1 MKKFSL
7 SLILAV
13 LLVSPAFAG
22 KLFEL
27 TSDLND
33 SIVAAV
39 DPHNLPEG
47 QWPEHLGDS
56 QFGAV
61 FNFTSEQISY
71 ITSGAVA
78 DRQGLFAISGGE
90 RIENGVDEWGNP
102 KWEYVPNSAKL
113 EPVIDRGEYSGQP
126 IVANVQ
132 ARQIPG
138 TKTVGVDFFLQLA
151 ADKITN
157 DPYIEMWF
165 RASQSDIQWKRCMEI
180 STAEGAGANLTPK
193 ETSQWDEQSQTNVN
207 SVTDHTIRF
216 GYPGAPSQ
224 ITEGFVSLEWDA
236 GQEKPNFK
244 TENAQIRIR
253 VIYSETGLKPDPHW
267 DGYEVSLGK
276 MFEIDQGAN
285 ALEVK
290 DPSLDPSDP
299 DYFNKNTQFFDN
311 YVLSNSISRAG
322 TYEFTHEYGTES
334 LPVFSLSANDIQFL
348 TGTSEQGGTFFP
360 DQEETTDEFGGMSY
374 KAILRRMIEQL

>member
-1 MKKFSL
+1 MKKLSL
-7 SLILAV
+7 SLLLAV

-33 SIVAAV
+33 SIVAAA
-39 DPHNLPEG
+39 DPYILPDG
-47 QWPEHLGDS
+47 QWAEQAGVS
-56 QFGAV
+56 QFGDI

-78 DRQGLFAISGGE
+78 DRQGLFAISGAE
-90 RIENGVDEWGNP
+90 SIENGTDEWGIP
-102 KWEYVPNSAKL
+102 IWEYVPNSAKL

-193 ETSQWDEQSQTNVN
+193 NTSQWDQQSQTYVE
-207 SVTDHTIRF
+207 STTDHTIKL
-216 GYPGAPSQ
+216 GYQGSPVQ

-253 VIYSETGLKPDPHW
+253 VIYSDSEMKPYPHW

-276 MFEIDQGAN
+276 MFEIEQGAN

-299 DYFNKNTQFFDN
+299 EYFNKNTQFFDN
-311 YVLSNSISRAG
+311 YMLSNSISRAG
-322 TYEFTHEYGTES
+322 TYEITHESGTVN
-334 LPVFSLSANDIQFL
+334 LPVFSLSADDIQIL
-348 TGTSEQGGTFFP
+348 TGTSEQGGTFVP
-360 DQEETTDEFGGMSY
+360 DQEVTTDEFGGTSY
-374 KAILRRMIEQL
+374 KAILRRMIEL

>member
-90 RIENGVDEWGNP
+90 RIENGVDESGNP

-165 RASQSDIQWKRCMEI
+165 RASQSDIQWKRCMKI

-216 GYPGAPSQ
+216 DSGASSQ

-253 VIYSETGLKPDPHW
+253 VIYSDSELKPYPW
-267 DGYEVSLGK
+267 DGYDVSLGK

-299 DYFNKNTQFFDN
+299 NYYSLNWQFFNN
-311 YVLSNSISRAG
+311 YVQSNSISRAG
-322 TYEFTHEYGTES
+322 TYELTHETGTAN
-334 LPVFSLSANDIQFL
+334 LPVFSLSADDIQIL

-360 DQEETTDEFGGMSY
+360 DDEEFTDDYGNSKY
-374 KAILRRMIEQL
+374 KTVLRRMIEL

>member
-1 MKKFSL
+1 M
-7 SLILAV
+7 
-13 LLVSPAFAG
+13 
-22 KLFEL
+22 
-27 TSDLND
+27 
-33 SIVAAV
+33 
-39 DPHNLPEG
+39 
-47 QWPEHLGDS
+47 
-56 QFGAV
+56 
-61 FNFTSEQISY
+61 
-71 ITSGAVA
+71 
-78 DRQGLFAISGGE
+78 
-90 RIENGVDEWGNP
+90 IENGVDEWGSP

-165 RASQSDIQWKRCMEI
+165 RASQSDIQWKRCMAI

-193 ETSQWDEQSQTNVN
+193 KISEWDD
-207 SVTDHTIRF
+207 VTDHTIKL
-216 GYPGAPSQ
+216 GSQGSPEQ

-253 VIYSETGLKPDPHW
+253 VIYSDSEMKPYPHW

-276 MFEIDQGAN
+276 MFEIEQGAN

-299 DYFNKNTQFFDN
+299 GYFSKNTQFFDN

-322 TYEFTHEYGTES
+322 TYEITHEDGTAS
-334 LPVFSLSANDIQFL
+334 LHVLSLSANDIQFL

-360 DQEETTDEFGGMSY
+360 DQEETTGEFGGISY
-374 KAILRRMIEQL
+374 KPVLRRMSEL

>member
-39 DPHNLPEG
+39 DPYNLPEG
-47 QWPEHLGDS
+47 QWLEPLGDS
-56 QFGAV
+56 QFGPV

-165 RASQSDIQWKRCMEI
+165 RASQSDIQWKRCMKI

-207 SVTDHTIRF
+207 SVTDHTISF
-216 GYPGAPSQ
+216 GFQ
-224 ITEGFVSLEWDA
+224 TEGFVSLEWDA

-253 VIYSETGLKPDPHW
+253 VIYPDSDLKPYQW
-267 DGYEVSLGK
+267 DGYDVSLGK

-299 DYFNKNTQFFDN
+299 QYFMKNTQFFDN

-360 DQEETTDEFGGMSY
+360 DSEEIIDEFGGISN

>member
-1 MKKFSL
+1 MKKLSL
-7 SLILAV
+7 SLLLAV

-39 DPHNLPEG
+39 DPWNLPEG
-47 QWPEHLGDS
+47 QFADHLGDS
-56 QFGAV
+56 QFGPV
-61 FNFTSEQISY
+61 LNFTAEQISY
-71 ITSGAVA
+71 ITSGNVA

-180 STAEGAGANLTPK
+180 SIAEGAGANLTPK

-207 SVTDHTIRF
+207 SVTDHTISF
-216 GYPGAPSQ
+216 GFQ
-224 ITEGFVSLEWDA
+224 TEGFVSLEWDA

-253 VIYSETGLKPDPHW
+253 VIYSDSEMKPYPHW

-299 DYFNKNTQFFDN
+299 QYFMKNTQFFDN

-374 KAILRRMIEQL
+374 KAVLRRMIEQL

>member
-1 MKKFSL
+1 MKKLSL
-7 SLILAV
+7 SLLLAV

-39 DPHNLPEG
+39 DPWNLPEG
-47 QWPEHLGDS
+47 QFADHLGDS
-56 QFGAV
+56 QFGPV
-61 FNFTSEQISY
+61 LNFTAEQISY
-71 ITSGAVA
+71 ITSGNVA

-165 RASQSDIQWKRCMEI
+165 RASQSDIQWKRCMKI
-180 STAEGAGANLTPK
+180 STVEGAGANLTPK
-193 ETSQWDEQSQTNVN
+193 NTSQWDEQSQTFVE
-207 SVTDHTIRF
+207 SVTDHTISF
-216 GYPGAPSQ
+216 GSQ
-224 ITEGFVSLEWDA
+224 TEGFVSLEWDA

-253 VIYSETGLKPDPHW
+253 VIYSETGDKPHPHW

-299 DYFNKNTQFFDN
+299 NYYSLNWQFFNN
-311 YVLSNSISRAG
+311 YVQSNSISRAG
-322 TYEFTHEYGTES
+322 TYELTHETGTVN
-334 LPVFSLSANDIQFL
+334 LPVFSLSADDIQIL

-360 DQEETTDEFGGMSY
+360 DDEEFTDDYGNSKY
-374 KAILRRMIEQL
+374 KTVLRRMIEL

>member
-39 DPHNLPEG
+39 DPWNLPEG
-47 QWPEHLGDS
+47 QFADHLGDS
-56 QFGAV
+56 QFGPV
-61 FNFTSEQISY
+61 LNFTAEQISY
-71 ITSGAVA
+71 ITSGNVA

-207 SVTDHTIRF
+207 SVTDHTISF
-216 GYPGAPSQ
+216 GFQ
-224 ITEGFVSLEWDA
+224 TEGFVSLEWDA

-253 VIYSETGLKPDPHW
+253 VIYPDSDLKPYQW
-267 DGYEVSLGK
+267 DGYDVSLGK

-299 DYFNKNTQFFDN
+299 QYFMKNTQFFDN
-311 YVLSNSISRAG
+311 YMLSNSISRAG
-322 TYEFTHEYGTES
+322 T
-334 LPVFSLSANDIQFL
+334 
-348 TGTSEQGGTFFP
+348 
-360 DQEETTDEFGGMSY
+360 
-374 KAILRRMIEQL
+374 

>member
-1 MKKFSL
+1 MKKLSL
-7 SLILAV
+7 SLLLAV

-33 SIVAAV
+33 SIVAAA
-39 DPHNLPEG
+39 DPYILPDG
-47 QWPEHLGDS
+47 QWAEQAGVS
-56 QFGAV
+56 QFGDI

-78 DRQGLFAISGGE
+78 DRQGLFAISGAE
-90 RIENGVDEWGNP
+90 SIENGTDEWGIP
-102 KWEYVPNSAKL
+102 IWEYVPNSAKL

-165 RASQSDIQWKRCMEI
+165 RASQSDIQWKRCMAI
-180 STAEGAGANLTPK
+180 STVEGAGANLTPK
-193 ETSQWDEQSQTNVN
+193 NTSQWDQQSQTYVE
-207 SVTDHTIRF
+207 STTDHTIKL
-216 GYPGAPSQ
+216 GYQGSPVQ

-253 VIYSETGLKPDPHW
+253 VIYSDSEMKPYPHW

-276 MFEIDQGAN
+276 MFEIEQGAN

-299 DYFNKNTQFFDN
+299 EYFNKNTQFFDN
-311 YVLSNSISRAG
+311 YMLSNSISRAG

-334 LPVFSLSANDIQFL
+334 LPVFSLSANDIQIL
-348 TGTSEQGGTFFP
+348 TGTSEQGGTFVP
-360 DQEETTDEFGGMSY
+360 DQEVTTDEFGGTSY
-374 KAILRRMIEQL
+374 KAILRRMIEL

>member
-61 FNFTSEQISY
+61 FNFTSEQISS

-102 KWEYVPNSAKL
+102 KWDYIPNSAKL

-165 RASQSDIQWKRCMEI
+165 RASQSDIQWKRCMKI

-216 GYPGAPSQ
+216 GYPGSPEQ

-253 VIYSETGLKPDPHW
+253 VIYSETGDKPYPHW

-276 MFEIDQGAN
+276 MFEIEQGAN

-299 DYFNKNTQFFDN
+299 EYFNKSMQFFDN
-311 YVLSNSISRAG
+311 FVKTNSISRAG
-322 TYEFTHEYGTES
+322 TYDFTHEYGTES

-348 TGTSEQGGTFFP
+348 TATSEQGGTFFP
-360 DQEETTDEFGGMSY
+360 DSEEITDEFGGISY

>member
-1 MKKFSL
+1 MKKLSL
-7 SLILAV
+7 SLLLAV

-39 DPHNLPEG
+39 DAYNLPDG
-47 QWPEHLGDS
+47 QWAEHEGVS
-56 QFGAV
+56 QFGDI

-78 DRQGLFAISGGE
+78 DRQGLFAISGSE
-90 RIENGVDEWGNP
+90 MIENGVDEWGSP

-165 RASQSDIQWKRCMEI
+165 RASQSDIQWKRCMAI

-193 ETSQWDEQSQTNVN
+193 KISEWDD
-207 SVTDHTIRF
+207 VTDHTIKL
-216 GYPGAPSQ
+216 GSQGSPEQ

-253 VIYSETGLKPDPHW
+253 VIYSDSEMKPYPHW

-276 MFEIDQGAN
+276 MFEIEQGAN

-299 DYFNKNTQFFDN
+299 GYFSKNTQFFDN

-322 TYEFTHEYGTES
+322 TYEITHEDGTAS
-334 LPVFSLSANDIQFL
+334 LHVLSLSANDIQFL

-360 DQEETTDEFGGMSY
+360 DQEETTGEFGGISY
-374 KAILRRMIEQL
+374 KPVLRRMSEL

>member
-1 MKKFSL
+1 MKKLSL
-7 SLILAV
+7 SLLLAV

-157 DPYIEMWF
+157 HPYIEMWF
-165 RASQSDIQWKRCMEI
+165 RASQSDIQWKRCMKI
-180 STAEGAGANLTPK
+180 STVEGAGANLTPIK
-193 ETSQWDEQSQTNVN
+193 ISEWDD
-207 SVTDHTIRF
+207 VTDHTISF
-216 GYPGAPSQ
+216 GYQ
-224 ITEGFVSLEWDA
+224 TEGFVSLEWDA

-253 VIYSETGLKPDPHW
+253 VIYSETGDKPYPHW

-290 DPSLDPSDP
+290 DPSLDPSDTSYYSLNW
-299 DYFNKNTQFFDN
+299 DFFNN
-311 YVLSNSISRAG
+311 YMQSNSISRAG

-334 LPVFSLSANDIQFL
+334 LPVFSLSANDIQIL

-360 DQEETTDEFGGMSY
+360 DQEETTDEFGTPSY
-374 KAILRRMIEQL
+374 KPVLRRMIEQL